1 MTTTQANEL
10 IFATGYGNSG
20 GTLTSDPNYTM
31 EQYNTWQGTQLAVE
45 DRSVTSTRTYTQ
57 HFRIPRHGLGKRRSQ
72 LSKLQLSGAATCGI
86 HGDAT
91 GHMPTDW
98 AAFTP
103 PAEGDSYTDSTFGY
117 TLARRHGTTC
127 YLGMGHD
134 YSTLFPGHEPD
145 FEVKVGL
152 TDPHASVHSK
162 SLREEPNP
170 F

>member
-1 MTTTQANEL
+1 
-10 IFATGYGNSG
+10 
-20 GTLTSDPNYTM
+20 
-31 EQYNTWQGTQLAVE
+31 
-45 DRSVTSTRTYTQ
+45 
-57 HFRIPRHGLGKRRSQ
+57 
-72 LSKLQLSGAATCGI
+72 
-86 HGDAT
+86 
-91 GHMPTDW
+91 MPTDW